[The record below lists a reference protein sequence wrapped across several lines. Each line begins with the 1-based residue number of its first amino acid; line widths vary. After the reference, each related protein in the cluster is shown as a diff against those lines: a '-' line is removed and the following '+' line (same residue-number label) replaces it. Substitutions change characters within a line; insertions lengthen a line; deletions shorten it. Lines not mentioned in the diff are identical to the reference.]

1 MGTTIASNA
10 NNNICLAPSDSAE
23 ETAAQVAHF
32 TEASHPAAVQALW
45 TGAVYHAGD
54 VPVGR
59 TFSDFKLFNG
69 TISEIAKIVTGV
81 DGLNNLRRAAAGVH
95 NFYDGLS
102 EALEGREAR
111 LWKSAIVQKAHDIIA
126 EMHRATYIIIG
137 RHVPSVAALTI
148 AQRLVW
154 CQQIA
159 LGPSDLRSFNPITQR
174 DAIIHRIYEIISAS
188 SFLAPDSPY
197 TYINPLATPAPS
209 PVSLVDAFGLSGT
222 GNYTPAAGGD
232 PVAGLGL
239 DATVTYTGLDIY
251 GSWTQQVTA

>member
-23 ETAAQVAHF
+23 DTAAQVAHF
-32 TEASHPAAVQALW
+32 TGASQPTEIQTLW
-45 TGAVYHAGD
+45 TGAFYNASD

-59 TFSDFKLFNG
+59 DFSAFKLFNG
-69 TISEIAKIVTGV
+69 SITEISTIVTGT
-81 DGLNNLRRAAAGVH
+81 DGINNLRRAALGVH

-102 EALEGREAR
+102 EALEGQEAR

-154 CQQIA
+154 CQQIG
-159 LGPSDLRSFNPITQR
+159 LGPSDLRSFNPLTQR
-174 DAIIHRIYEIISAS
+174 DEIIHRIYEIISAS
-188 SFLAPDSPY
+188 SFSAPDSPY

-239 DATVTYTGLDIY
+239 DASITYVGLDIY

>member
-1 MGTTIASNA
+1 MTVASSENS
-10 NNNICLAPSDSAE
+10 NICLAPSDSAE

-32 TEASHPAAVQALW
+32 TGASHTAAVQALW
-45 TGAVYHAGD
+45 TGAFYNAND

-59 TFSDFKLFNG
+59 DFSKFRLFNG
-69 TISEIAKIVTGV
+69 AITEISRIDAGG
-81 DGLNNLRRAAAGVH
+81 DGLNNLRRAALRVH

-111 LWKSAIVQKAHDIIA
+111 LWRSSIVQKAHDIIA

-137 RHVPSVAALTI
+137 RRVSSLSRLTI
-148 AQRLVW
+148 SQRLLW
-154 CQQIA
+154 CRQVL
-159 LGPSDLRSFNPITQR
+159 LGPSDLRDLNPVTDR

-188 SFLAPDSPY
+188 SFMAPDSPY

-222 GNYTPAAGGD
+222 GNYTPEAGGD
-232 PVAGLGL
+232 PQAGLGL
-239 DATVTYTGLDIY
+239 DASITYTGLDIY
-251 GSWTQQVTA
+251 GSWTRQITA

>member
-10 NNNICLAPSDSAE
+10 NSNICLAPSDSAE
-23 ETAAQVAHF
+23 DTAAQVAHF
-32 TEASHPAAVQALW
+32 TAASQPTEIQTLW
-45 TGAVYHAGD
+45 TGAVYNADD

-59 TFSDFKLFNG
+59 DFSAFKLFNG
-69 TISEIAKIVTGV
+69 AITEISTIVVGT
-81 DGLNNLRRAAAGVH
+81 DGINNLRRAASGVH
-95 NFYDGLS
+95 DFYDALS

-137 RHVPSVAALTI
+137 RHVSSVAALTI
-148 AQRLVW
+148 AQRLIW
-154 CQQIA
+154 CQQVL
-159 LGPSDLRSFNPITQR
+159 LGPSDLRHLNPITQR
-174 DAIIHRIYEIISAS
+174 DEIIHLIYEIISAT
-188 SFLAPDSPY
+188 SFTAPDTPY

-222 GNYTPAAGGD
+222 GNYTPSAGGD

-239 DATVTYTGLDIY
+239 DATITYTGLDIY
-251 GSWTQQVTA
+251 GSWTQQIAA